1 MAASVLAVSTGT
13 RLRRRPAH
21 LGVVAALVV
30 GGVAGALSAC
40 GSAEAPAARDDS
52 AAAFVFESRCAS
64 CHRPG
69 GPGKDTAV
77 MDLSN
82 AEQVIL
88 QGRTD
93 RGMPAFAGVLM
104 GRQVDEMVE
113 WLATQQGVPMPTVAT
128 TASSG

>member
-1 MAASVLAVSTGT
+1 MARGRVGL
-13 RLRRRPAH
+13 
-21 LGVVAALVV
+21 VAALAL
-30 GGVAGALSAC
+30 GGAVGALAAC
-40 GSAEAPAARDDS
+40 GSAETPTVRDDS

-69 GPGKDTAV
+69 GPGKDTAT

-88 QGRTD
+88 QGRAD
-93 RGMPAFAGVLM
+93 KGMPAFAGVLM

-113 WLATQQGVPMPTVAT
+113 WLATQQGVPMPTVAS
-128 TASSG
+128 TAADG

>member
-1 MAASVLAVSTGT
+1 MHTPPHR
-13 RLRRRPAH
+13 RLSARVG
-21 LGVVAALVV
+21 LVVALGLAAA
-30 GGVAGALSAC
+30 AGALAAC
-40 GSAEAPAARDDS
+40 GSSETPTTRDDS
-52 AAAFVFESRCAS
+52 EAAFVFEDRCAS

-69 GPGKDTAV
+69 GPGKDTAT

-93 RGMPAFAGVLM
+93 KGMPAFAGVLM

-113 WLATQQGVPMPTVAT
+113 WLGTQQGVPMPTVAT
-128 TASSG
+128 TASGG